1 MLDKIK
7 KHIIIV
13 VMSKKKSKKVA
24 FRTIYYY
31 WQEIKRYKWYSLGLL
46 ILTPTVIFI
55 RNVLGAY
62 IFADIIGKISAGIP
76 ENEVIPTLLPEIII
90 YIVTFLL
97 NSLVF
102 EKLRLYL
109 CWKME
114 LKAMYNL
121 NIKVFETVCAQ
132 SMQFH
137 NDRFSGSL
145 VSQTNKFVDSFERL
159 ADMVIWNLMPI
170 LTYTISTVII
180 VWQRTPIFALALI
193 GTVIIYTIFTA
204 FSFKKIRTLN
214 ENEAAAYNKK
224 TGQLADSISNV
235 ISVKSYAKESHEQ
248 RRYADFQR
256 KAMNA
261 SFATMRATITRD
273 YLFSSIIIVL
283 TIALLVF
290 LVGGSTW
297 FGLSVSTLIL
307 LVNYSQTLL
316 GNLYDITHIFKDIN
330 RCFGDAYDMT
340 EILDMADDV
349 VDEKGAKTLNLE
361 KGEIIFNNVTFK
373 HKDAKDTIFE
383 NFSLAIKPG
392 ERVGLVGISGSGKT
406 TLTKLLL
413 RFANVDAGEIL
424 IDGQDIRYVTQ
435 NSLRKNIA
443 YVPQETALFHRSIS
457 DNIAYSKPDTDQSE
471 IEKVAKLAHVDE
483 FVNKLPDGYNTL
495 VGERGI
501 KLSGGQRQR
510 IAIARAMLKDAPILV
525 LDEATS
531 ALDSES
537 EALIQEALNNLM
549 KGRTA
554 IVVAHRLSTIAN
566 LDRIVVL
573 KDGIITEQGTHKEL
587 LKKNGAYAKLWSR
600 QSGAFLDSKD

>member
-1 MLDKIK
+1 
-7 KHIIIV
+7 
-13 VMSKKKSKKVA
+13 MSKQKPKQAA
-24 FRTIYYY
+24 FRTIHYY

-46 ILTPTVIFI
+46 ILSPIVIFI

-62 IFADIIGKISAGIP
+62 IFADIIDKISAGIP
-76 ENEVIPTLLPEIII
+76 ENELIPTLLPEIII
-90 YIVTFLL
+90 YLIVFLL

-121 NIKVFETVCAQ
+121 NVKVFRTICEQ

-159 ADMVIWNLMPI
+159 ADMVIWNLLPI
-170 LTYTISTVII
+170 LTYVISTVII
-180 VWQRTPIFALALI
+180 VWQRTPIFALVLI
-193 GTVIIYTIFTA
+193 GTVLVYTLFTA
-204 FSFKKIRTLN
+204 FSFKKIRVLN
-214 ENEAAAYNKK
+214 ENEATAYNKK
-224 TGQLADSISNV
+224 TGQLADSISN
-235 ISVKSYAKESHEQ
+235 ITSVKSYAKEKYEQ
-248 RRYADFQR
+248 RRYADFQV

-283 TIALLVF
+283 TAALLIF
-290 LVGGSTW
+290 LMGGSVW

-316 GNLYDITHIFKDIN
+316 GELYDITHIFKDIN
-330 RCFGDAYDMT
+330 RCFGDAYEMT
-340 EILDMADDV
+340 VILDMVDDV
-349 VDEKGAKTLNLE
+349 VDEKGAKTLKLHD
-361 KGEIIFNNVTFK
+361 GEIIFNNVTFK

-392 ERVGLVGISGSGKT
+392 EKVGLVGISGSGKT

-424 IDGQDIRYVTQ
+424 VDGQDIRYVTQ
-435 NSLRKNIA
+435 NSLREAIA

-457 DNIAYSKPDTDQSE
+457 DNISYAKPNTE
-471 IEKVAKLAHVDE
+471 MTRIKEVARLAHVDE
-483 FVNKLPDGYNTL
+483 FVDKLPEGYDTL
-495 VGERGI
+495 VGERGV

-549 KGRTA
+549 QGRTA

-573 KDGIITEQGTHKEL
+573 KDGMIAEQGTHKEL

-600 QSGAFLDSKD
+600 QSGAFLDSND